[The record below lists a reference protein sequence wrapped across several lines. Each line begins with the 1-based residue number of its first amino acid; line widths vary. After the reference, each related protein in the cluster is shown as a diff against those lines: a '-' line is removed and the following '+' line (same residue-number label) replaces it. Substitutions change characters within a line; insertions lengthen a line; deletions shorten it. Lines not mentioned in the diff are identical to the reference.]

1 MIYKKIGL
9 NLQEENVI
17 AFVGGGGKSTGINV
31 LAEEFKSMG
40 KKVLV
45 TTTTMMFYPE
55 HKDNDEFILGD
66 WPKEYLPK
74 ERSITLFA
82 KTMVDEKIKGPD
94 SKEIEE
100 IYNKNIFDIILI
112 EADGAKR
119 KPITAPA
126 DHEPLVPDFTRVTI
140 GVIGLD
146 SIGKALDEENTHR
159 PELLKEIFNVET
171 PHKIEPRD
179 IIELIRNE
187 NGLFKDASGRKIV
200 FLNKADDDEL
210 IFMGKIIRKLLEQ
223 KNIKDVYISQLQEKK
238 IY

>member
-17 AFVGGGGKSTGINV
+17 AFVGGGGKTTSINI

-55 HKDNDEFILGD
+55 HKDNDKFILGD
-66 WPKEYLPK
+66 WPEEYLPK
-74 ERSITLFA
+74 EGSITLFG
-82 KTMVDEKIKGPD
+82 KTILDEKIKGAD
-94 SKEIEE
+94 SKELEE

-119 KPITAPA
+119 KPITAPGA
-126 DHEPLVPDFTRVTI
+126 HEPLVPAFARATI

-146 SIGKALDEENTHR
+146 SIGKGLDEENTHR
-159 PELLKEIFNVET
+159 PELLKEIFNVER

-179 IIELIRNE
+179 IIELIKSE
-187 NGLFKDASGRKIV
+187 NGLFKDSRGRKLV

-210 IFMGKIIRKLLEQ
+210 IFLGKIIRKLLEQ
-223 KNIKDVYISQLQEKK
+223 KDIRDVYITNLKEKN

>member
-17 AFVGGGGKSTGINV
+17 AFVGGGGKSTGINL
-31 LAEEFKSMG
+31 LAQEFKSIG

-55 HKDNDEFILGD
+55 HKDNDKFILGD
-66 WPKEYLPK
+66 WPEEYLAK
-74 ERSITLFA
+74 EGTITLFA
-82 KTMVDEKIKGPD
+82 KTMLDEKIKGPD
-94 SKEIEE
+94 PKEIEE

-119 KPITAPA
+119 KPITAPGV
-126 DHEPLVPDFTRVTI
+126 HEPVVPDFARVTI

-146 SIGKALDEENTHR
+146 SIGKDLDEENTHR
-159 PELLKEIFNVET
+159 PELLKEIFNVER

-179 IIELIRNE
+179 IIELIKSK
-187 NGLFKDASGRKIV
+187 NGLFKDSRGRKIV

-210 IFMGKIIRKLLEQ
+210 IFLGKIIRKLLEQ
-223 KNIKDVYISQLQEKK
+223 KDIRDIYITQLKEKG